1 MIAAAADIIM
11 SMRKNVGAAVNTIM
25 SMGRNV
31 RAAMSIVTLMERG
44 MCITSVH
51 MREMNPSSTSLF

>member
-11 SMRKNVGAAVNTIM
+11 SMRKNV
-25 SMGRNV
+25 S
-31 RAAMSIVTLMERG
+31 AAMSIVTLMERG